1 MVLADDDIERLLRE
15 VNSTTGQS
23 SKASSPSPVAKRA
36 SDDVATSEKSAGGR
50 VAFGVVAAGVTGL
63 GAFAFGIFTPWTD
76 ALDMGF
82 AAAVAA
88 FLTGIIAGPPR
99 WFSS

>member
-1 MVLADDDIERLLRE
+1 MADDDIERLLRE
-15 VNSTTGQS
+15 VNATSAGSTTPPAEVQKRTG
-23 SKASSPSPVAKRA
+23 AVESPSGG
-36 SDDVATSEKSAGGR
+36 AGGR
-50 VAFGVVAAGVTGL
+50 LAFSVVAAGVTGV

-82 AAAVAA
+82 AAAVAG
-88 FLTGIIAGPPR
+88 FLTGLVAGPPR